1 MTYACNVL
9 TFTYLLLRMPYD
21 FLFEYL
27 VLPPLKALLVH
38 PVHSPYIAKI
48 MPVHR
53 GFRME

>member
-1 MTYACNVL
+1 MIYACNVL